1 MAIAVIDIRRNLEFW
16 ASVKPH
22 ELAFFDGKK
31 EITFAGLQDH
41 TLKIATTLRSLGVR
55 DGDLVCTILP
65 PYLDWPVTLALQ
77 IIGAVSFSKPANSN
91 FDSCVEPKWLI
102 SATEQPK
109 FSTGNTILV
118 NQDFAEKVNSADTTE
133 KIEIEHDPN
142 KIFRLSSTSGT
153 SGEVKYL
160 SFTQN
165 EMRPRVENQRPT
177 DFLGNR
183 RFLNLFP
190 SSASASFNWALRSL
204 VLGKTYFTA
213 SPKDEIVKS
222 IILGK
227 NVKTV
232 IGSPNQISRFLTT
245 LEIMKIK
252 LDSSHNIIMGGSTP
266 SARLLNRIRN
276 EHQAAIYNSHGSA
289 ETGFISICDVTTEN
303 SPGLVIYPNS
313 IVEVL
318 DERGLLIDSEEV
330 GILRYKTLYASNSYF
345 NNPTATKEYFKDGYF
360 YSGDMGYKT
369 KDGRLFITGRS
380 NEVINLGGVKI
391 NPEQVDEIAGTQ
403 DGVLDV
409 AAFAIEDES
418 GIPKLAIALV
428 IDSEFDE
435 ENFRENMKF
444 KFQSAKVEK
453 IFKVEAIPR
462 NPNGKIL
469 RRVLNQKFGN
479 LG

>member
-77 IIGAVSFSKPANSN
+77 IIGAVSFSKPANSH

-109 FSTGNTILV
+109 FTTGNTILV

-165 EMRPRVENQRPT
+165 EIRPRVENQRPT

-190 SSASASFNWALRSL
+190 PSASASFNWALRSL
-204 VLGKTYFTA
+204 LFGKTYFTA
-213 SPKDEIVKS
+213 SPKDEIVES
-222 IILGK
+222 IILRK
-227 NVKTV
+227 NVKTI

-276 EHQAAIYNSHGSA
+276 EHQATIYNSHGSA
-289 ETGFISICDVTTEN
+289 ETGFISICNVTTEN
-303 SPGLVIYPNS
+303 SPGLLIYPNS

-369 KDGRLFITGRS
+369 KDGRLFITGRT

-418 GIPKLAIALV
+418 GIPRLAIALV

>member
-1 MAIAVIDIRRNLEFW
+1 MAIAVIDIRRSLEFW
-16 ASVKPH
+16 AGVKPN
-22 ELAFFDGKK
+22 EIAFVDGKK
-31 EITFAGLQDH
+31 EITFAGLQAH
-41 TLKIATTLRSLGVR
+41 TLKIAATLRTLGVR

-77 IIGAVSFSKPANSN
+77 IIGAVSFSKPSISN
-91 FDSCVEPKWLI
+91 FDSYAEPKWLI
-102 SATEQPK
+102 AVKEHPK
-109 FSTGNTILV
+109 FSTENTILV

-133 KIEIEHDPN
+133 KTEIEHDPD
-142 KIFRLSSTSGT
+142 KIFKLSSTSGT

-165 EMRPRVENQRPT
+165 EMRPRLENQRPT
-177 DFLGNR
+177 DFLGNG

-190 SSASASFNWALRSL
+190 PGASQSYNWALRSL
-204 VLGKTYFTA
+204 LFGKTYFTA
-213 SPKDEIVKS
+213 TPKDEIVES
-222 IILGK
+222 IIFRK
-227 NVKTV
+227 NVKTIV
-232 IGSPNQISRFLTT
+232 GSPNQISRFLTT
-245 LEIMKIK
+245 LEIMKVK
-252 LDSSHNIIMGGSTP
+252 LDPSHNLVIGGSTP
-266 SARLLNRIRN
+266 SERLLNRIRN

-303 SPGLVIYPNS
+303 SPGLLIYPNS

-318 DERGLLIDSEEV
+318 DSSGQLSSPDEV
-330 GILRYKTLYASNSYF
+330 GLLRYKVPHSSTSYF
-345 NNPTATKEYFKDGYF
+345 KNPDATKEYFKDGYF

-369 KDGRLFITGRS
+369 KEGRLFITGRS

-391 NPEQVDEIAGTQ
+391 NPEKVDEIAGIQ

-428 IDSEFDE
+428 VDSEFNE
-435 ENFRENMKF
+435 ENFRKSMKI

-453 IFKVEAIPR
+453 IFKVDTIPR

>member
-1 MAIAVIDIRRNLEFW
+1 MAIAVIDIRRSLDFW
-16 ASVKPH
+16 AGVKPH
-22 ELAFFDGKK
+22 ELAFVDGKK
-31 EITFAGLQDH
+31 EITFAGLRAH
-41 TLKIATTLRSLGVR
+41 TLKIATTLRALGIKN
-55 DGDLVCTILP
+55 GDLVCTILP

-91 FDSCVEPKWLI
+91 FDSCAEPKWLI

-118 NQDFAEKVNSADTTE
+118 NQDFAEKVNSADATE

-177 DFLGNR
+177 EFLGNS

-190 SSASASFNWALRSL
+190 PGASQSYNWALRSL
-204 VLGKTYFTA
+204 LFGKTYFTA
-213 SPKDEIVKS
+213 SPKDEIVES
-222 IILGK
+222 IIFGK
-227 NVKTV
+227 NVKIIV
-232 IGSPNQISRFLTT
+232 GSPSQISRFLTT

-252 LDSSHNIIMGGSTP
+252 LDSSHNLIIGGSTP
-266 SARLLNRIRN
+266 SAKLLNRIRSQ
-276 EHQAAIYNSHGSA
+276 HQSLAFNSHGSA

-303 SPGLVIYPNS
+303 SPGLLIYPNS

-318 DERGLLIDSEEV
+318 DESGLLIGSEEV
-330 GILRYKTLYASNSYF
+330 GVLRYKTLYASNSYF
-345 NNPTATKEYFKDGYF
+345 NNPQATEEYFKDGCF

-391 NPEQVDEIAGTQ
+391 NPEQVDEIAVMQ
-403 DGVLDV
+403 EGVIDV
-409 AAFAIEDES
+409 AAFAIEDET
-418 GIPKLAIALV
+418 GIPKLAIAVV
-428 IDSEFDE
+428 IDSEFNE
-435 ENFRENMKF
+435 EKFRESMKF

-453 IFKVEAIPR
+453 IFRVEAIPR

-469 RRVLNQKFGN
+469 RRELSQNFGN
-479 LG
+479 LE